1 MIKIKISLLLLILSF
16 SFCALAQG
24 EDVIACLKQASISEN
39 SKNYT
44 EAIQYCTKALI
55 LNPVF
60 AEAYCRRGYYK
71 YLLGDY
77 SAALRDFNVA
87 LKLNPDNVDAHLYK
101 ANCFQ
106 KTGSNV
112 AAMNEYNEARKLDAL
127 VTLSHVAK
135 NLFGSVVGQ

>member
-1 MIKIKISLLLLILSF
+1 MIKIKISIVFFILLF
-16 SFCALAQG
+16 SFCAKAQG

-39 SKNYT
+39 SKNYK
-44 EAIQYCTKALI
+44 EAIEYCTKALI
-55 LNPVF
+55 LNPVYD
-60 AEAYCRRGYYK
+60 EAYCRRGYYK

-77 SAALRDFNVA
+77 SGALRDFNVT
-87 LKLNPDNVDAHLYK
+87 LKLNPENVDAHLYK